1 MEFAKKLKELRK
13 EKGLTQEE
21 LASQLFV
28 SRTLIS
34 RYESGAI
41 YPTKENA
48 EKIAQ
53 FFNVN
58 LSDLIDSNETISIAL
73 NEQETNSNKIHKV
86 LSFLIIYLSTLINIL
101 FFLPIVAYS
110 YYDYSHGLPPIIYQ
124 KFTLPIVVTINNGN
138 PIVIITFLSFLCN
151 VVLCLISLKFKK
163 VLIIKTINYV
173 LFAINIFLAFFS
185 IIAAYALVN
194 SKVY

>member
-1 MEFAKKLKELRK
+1 MVFAKKLKELRK
-13 EKGLTQEE
+13 EKELTQEE

-34 RYESGAI
+34 KYESEAI

-73 NEQETNSNKIHKV
+73 NDQETNSNKIHKV
-86 LSFLIIYLSTLINIL
+86 LSFLVIYLSTLINIL
-101 FFLPIVAYS
+101 FFLPIVAFS

-151 VVLCLISLKFKK
+151 VVLSLISLKFKK
-163 VLIIKTINYV
+163 VLIIKIINYI
-173 LFAINIFLAFFS
+173 LFVVNIFLAFFS

>member
-21 LASQLFV
+21 LANQLFV

-34 RYESGAI
+34 KYESGAI

-53 FFNVN
+53 FFNVS

-73 NEQETNSNKIHKV
+73 NDQETNSNKIHKV

-124 KFTLPIVVTINNGN
+124 KFTLPIIVTINNGN

-151 VVLCLISLKFKK
+151 VVLSIISLKFKK
-163 VLIIKTINYV
+163 VLIMKIINYI
-173 LFAINIFLAFFS
+173 LFVVNIFLAFFS

>member
-21 LASQLFV
+21 LVNQLFV

-34 RYESGAI
+34 KYESGAI

-73 NEQETNSNKIHKV
+73 NDQETNSNKIHKV

-124 KFTLPIVVTINNGN
+124 KFTLPIVVTINYGN

-151 VVLCLISLKFKK
+151 AVLSLISLKFKK
-163 VLIIKTINYV
+163 VLIMKIINYI
-173 LFAINIFLAFFS
+173 LFVVNIFLAFFA

>member
-21 LASQLFV
+21 LANQLFV

-34 RYESGAI
+34 KYESGAI

-73 NEQETNSNKIHKV
+73 NDQETNSNKIHKV
-86 LSFLIIYLSTLINIL
+86 LSFLIIHLSTLINIL

-151 VVLCLISLKFKK
+151 VVLSLISLKFKK
-163 VLIIKTINYV
+163 VLIIKIINYI
-173 LFAINIFLAFFS
+173 LFAIDIFLAFFS

>member
-1 MEFAKKLKELRK
+1 MVFAKKLKELRK
-13 EKGLTQEE
+13 EKELTQEE

-34 RYESGAI
+34 KYESEAI

-73 NEQETNSNKIHKV
+73 NDQETNSNKIHKV
-86 LSFLIIYLSTLINIL
+86 LSFLVIYLSTLINIL

-151 VVLCLISLKFKK
+151 VVLSLISLKFKK
-163 VLIIKTINYV
+163 VLIIKIVNYI
-173 LFAINIFLAFFS
+173 LFAINILLAFFS
-185 IIAAYALVN
+185 IIEAYALVN

>member
-21 LASQLFV
+21 LANQLFV

-34 RYESGAI
+34 KYESGAI

-73 NEQETNSNKIHKV
+73 NDQETNSNKIHKV

-101 FFLPIVAYS
+101 FFLPIVVYS

-151 VVLCLISLKFKK
+151 VVLSLISLKFKK
-163 VLIIKTINYV
+163 VLIIKIINYI
-173 LFAINIFLAFFS
+173 LFVVNIFLAFFS

>member
-21 LASQLFV
+21 LANQVFV

-34 RYESGAI
+34 KYESGAI

-53 FFNVN
+53 FFNVS

-73 NEQETNSNKIHKV
+73 NDQETNSNKIHKV

-124 KFTLPIVVTINNGN
+124 KFILPIVVTINNGN
-138 PIVIITFLSFLCN
+138 PIVIITFLTFLCN
-151 VVLCLISLKFKK
+151 VVLSLISLKFKK
-163 VLIIKTINYV
+163 VLIIKIINYI
-173 LFAINIFLAFFS
+173 LFVVNIFLAFIA

>member
-13 EKGLTQEE
+13 EKGLTQKE
-21 LASQLFV
+21 LANQLFV

-34 RYESGAI
+34 KYESGAI

-53 FFNVN
+53 FFNAN
-58 LSDLIDSNETISIAL
+58 LSDLIDSNETISIAF
-73 NEQETNSNKIHKV
+73 NDQETNSNKIHKA
-86 LSFLIIYLSTLINIL
+86 LSFLIIYLSTLINVL

-151 VVLCLISLKFKK
+151 VVLSLISLKFKR
-163 VLIIKTINYV
+163 VLIIKIVNYI

>member
-21 LASQLFV
+21 LANQLFV

-34 RYESGAI
+34 KYESGAI

-73 NEQETNSNKIHKV
+73 NDQETNSNKIHKV
-86 LSFLIIYLSTLINIL
+86 LSFLIIYLATLINIL

-138 PIVIITFLSFLCN
+138 PIVIITF
-151 VVLCLISLKFKK
+151 
-163 VLIIKTINYV
+163 
-173 LFAINIFLAFFS
+173 
-185 IIAAYALVN
+185 
-194 SKVY
+194 